1 MADQKVLL
9 VDANS
14 LANRAFYALPPLS
27 TVNGVPTGAVYGF
40 LTMLLKLID
49 ETKPGY
55 IPVSYTH
62 LVFDS
67 FGDLAVFDFV
77 SKRDGEHELA
87 RRVGLTIPWFYEV
100 VSVVN

>member
-1 MADQKVLL
+1 MISLKKGRLKMADQKVLL

-55 IPVSYTH
+55 I
-62 LVFDS
+62 LCAFDHPS
-67 FGDLAVFDFV
+67 PTF
-77 SKRDGEHELA
+77 RHEEFEEYKGT
-87 RRVGLTIPWFYEV
+87 RKPSPEEFI
-100 VSVVN
+100 